1 MITDKPAMM
10 EAFNINKSLTQ
21 AEREQLFPKIDQ
33 IEGQEKEETE
43 YSFQMNEVKTMKQ
56 YLENQARNK

>member
-1 MITDKPAMM
+1 MITDEPAMM

-56 YLENQARNK
+56 YLENQGRNK